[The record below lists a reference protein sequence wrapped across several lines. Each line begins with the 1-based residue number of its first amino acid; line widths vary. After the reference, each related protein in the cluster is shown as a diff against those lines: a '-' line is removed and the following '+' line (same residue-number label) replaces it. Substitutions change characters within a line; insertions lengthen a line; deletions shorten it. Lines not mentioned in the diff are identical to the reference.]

1 MLFSSALFLTYFLP
15 LFLVAYYAVPIR
27 FKNYVALAGSLVFYT
42 WGAPVFALVLVAS
55 GSIDFYLSRQIAL
68 HDRRALILGLA
79 LNVLTLFIF
88 KYFNFF
94 TDNARA
100 IVEGVGFNYP
110 HYADIA
116 LPLGISFFTFQKI
129 SYLVDVYRKDAEPAQ
144 SLSQY
149 LLFVFLFPQLIAGP
163 IIRFK
168 DIDHQLSNRF
178 DTDNWNRRLT
188 GLQLFCLGLAKK
200 ILVADQLA
208 TIADKAFAGGD
219 IGSMTA
225 LIGLIAY
232 TFQIYFD
239 FAGYSDMAIGLGRMM
254 GFEFP
259 ENFRWPYVAKGF
271 KEFWSRWHITLS
283 TWMRDY
289 LYVPL
294 GGNKFSAALTMRN
307 LWIVFLLSGLWHG
320 ASWNFVIWGAWHGL
334 LLTIGRH
341 TKIFEKLPGGPSTG
355 LTFIL
360 VMLGWVWFRA
370 DDLTH
375 ALDYF
380 EHLFR
385 WDAHLD
391 FFPKDRKWWM
401 LIIAVSFSFV
411 PRPMHDYL
419 ERFMR
424 SDRKSLVIVKSIGA
438 LMLLVLC
445 LGQIA
450 LADSQPFIY
459 FRF

>member
-1 MLFSSALFLTYFLP
+1 MLFSSALFLTYFVP
-15 LFLVAYYAVPIR
+15 VFFITYFAVPAK
-27 FKNYVALAGSLVFYT
+27 FKNDVALLGSLVFYF
-42 WGAPVFALVLVAS
+42 WGAPIFAFVLVAS
-55 GSIDFYLSRQIAL
+55 GSLDFYLSQKISTGN
-68 HDRRALILGLA
+68 RRLLA
-79 LNVLTLFIF
+79 IGVGVNLLTLGVF

-94 TDNARA
+94 TENVRA
-100 IVEGVGFNYP
+100 IAEGVGFNYP
-110 HYADIA
+110 DYADIA

-129 SYLVDVYRKDAEPAQ
+129 SYLVDVYRQDARPAK
-144 SLSQY
+144 SLQQY

-168 DIDHQLSNRF
+168 DIESQLTNRF
-178 DTDNWNRRLT
+178 KRDNWNLRLT

-200 ILVADQLA
+200 VLIADQLA
-208 TIADKAFAGGD
+208 MVADKAFAGSD

-232 TFQIYFD
+232 TFQIYYD
-239 FAGYSDMAIGLGRMM
+239 FAGYSEMAIGLGRMM

-259 ENFRWPYVAKGF
+259 ENFKWPYVSKGF

-283 TWMRDY
+283 AWMRDY
-289 LYVPL
+289 LYIPL
-294 GGNKFSAALTMRN
+294 GGSKTSKAVLLRN
-307 LWIVFLLSGLWHG
+307 LWMVFLLSGLWHG

-334 LLTIGRH
+334 MLTIGRY
-341 TKIFEKLPGGPSTG
+341 TKIFKILPGGPSTG

-370 DDLTH
+370 GDVPH
-375 ALDYF
+375 ALNYF
-380 EHLFR
+380 QHLFR
-385 WDAHLD
+385 WDMHLD
-391 FFPKDRKWWM
+391 FFPTDRQWWM

-411 PRPMHDYL
+411 PRPLHHVL
-419 ERFMR
+419 NRFMK
-424 SDRKSLVIVKSIGA
+424 SDRRDMIVFKTIGA
-438 LMLLVLC
+438 FVLLILC

-450 LADSQPFIY
+450 IADSQPFIY